1 VAFVGRLPVSK
12 DRAEEVAMS
21 STDVLIDGFERIR
34 DAVYPAVTGLSLEE
48 LTARL
53 DPESNTIAWLVWHLT
68 RIEDDH
74 LAAITGQ
81 EQVWTSSGWAG
92 RFALP
97 LDDADTGY
105 GHDPATVALVV
116 AGPDLLLGYFEEVHQ
131 STVGFVEALGD
142 ADLERVVDDRWDPP
156 VLMGIRLVSV
166 IADGLQH
173 SGQAAFVRG
182 IVQRR

>member
-1 VAFVGRLPVSK
+1 
-12 DRAEEVAMS
+12 MS
-21 STDVLIDGFERIR
+21 SSGVLIDGFERIR
-34 DAVYPAVTGLSLEE
+34 DAVYPAVTGLSVDE
-48 LTARL
+48 LTVRL
-53 DPESNTIAWLVWHLT
+53 DDESNTIAWLVWHLT

-74 LAAITGQ
+74 VAAITGR
-81 EQVWTSSGWAG
+81 EQVWTASGWAD

-97 LDDADTGY
+97 LDTGDTGY

-116 AGPDLLLGYFEEVHQ
+116 ATPELLLGYFEEVHQ
-131 STVGFVEALGD
+131 STLGFVQALDD

-156 VLMGIRLVSV
+156 VTMGVRLVSV